1 MKAAK
6 PLVVIVDD
14 EESVGVATKRL
25 LRSVGMAAES
35 FRTGEALLQMLAAM
49 PSYRPD
55 CLIVDVQMPGL
66 SGLDLQERLQGSGLP
81 IVFITAHD
89 EIGVRERALGAGAV
103 AFLRKPFDEEIL
115 IKTVNAALKQHGAH
129 PA

>member
-1 MKAAK
+1 M
-6 PLVVIVDD
+6 
-14 EESVGVATKRL
+14 E
-25 LRSVGMAAES
+25 AES
-35 FRTGEALLQMLAAM
+35 FRTGEALLQMLSAM

-55 CLIVDVQMPGL
+55 CLIIDVQMPGL
-66 SGLDLQERLQGSGLP
+66 SGLELQERLQGSGLP

-89 EIGVRERALGAGAV
+89 DIGVRERALGAGAI

-129 PA
+129 AT

>member
-25 LRSVGMAAES
+25 LRSVGMEAES
-35 FRTGEALLQMLAAM
+35 FRTGEALLQMLSAM

-55 CLIVDVQMPGL
+55 CLIIDVQMPGL
-66 SGLDLQERLQGSGLP
+66 SGLELQERLQGSGLP

-89 EIGVRERALGAGAV
+89 DIGVRERALGAGAI

-129 PA
+129 AT